1 MSKSTNPSLG
11 YNPYFDPN
19 LSNGENNRYTSEYEG
34 TSEYVDNSDFRNSYS
49 TSVGTH
55 DSIVYSEDAV
65 IQRQPS
71 KKLLVNNPGNVGR
84 GDSLRKIARGDSVKK
99 IPNLDKF
106 DPYPSNGTAV
116 TVKKPVTKFE
126 KLQAWMINEGISKE
140 G

>member
-1 MSKSTNPSLG
+1 MNPSLG

-19 LSNGENNRYTSEYEG
+19 MSNSENNRYTSEYEE
-34 TSEYVDNSDFRNSYS
+34 TNEYVDNSDFRDSYS

-55 DSIVYSEDAV
+55 DSIVYSEDGV

-71 KKLLVNNPGNVGR
+71 KKPLVNNPNNIGR
-84 GDSLRKIARGDSVKK
+84 GDSLRKIARGDTVKK

-106 DPYPSNGTAV
+106 DPFTANSAAV

-126 KLQAWMINEGISKE
+126 KLQAWMINEGITKE
-140 G
+140 E